1 MIINFPKV
9 GDVSFPDDLSPA
21 QFNSLVYRLAE
32 KYDFPAPKPEASLG
46 TIFKRG
52 AMRGLGELGI
62 AAGDTLPAMIGTA
75 VGANEYAER
84 QLAEAQTSREQ
95 LEEKYPTRFRSYKE
109 VKGPG
114 DALEFVAETGGEL
127 VPTAATAIIPGV
139 GLGAVGSRVV
149 GGAAL
154 RAATAGVAGR
164 EALAAPIV
172 KAAAAQ
178 GAKRGMQAGV
188 FLGSYAQTA
197 PEIFENI
204 YRETGQLEPSISAL
218 YGGLSAVLDSVLPA
232 QTLSTL
238 GGYGKAKIIA
248 EMAKN
253 SGAKP
258 SVWKNL
264 LKEVPKAAAV
274 EGLTEG
280 TQEVIGAYAEQVAGS
295 AKELLSPENVQRYK
309 EAFVKGAVGGGMF
322 GVPTGISNYRTAYTD
337 YSNTKEAEVALQAQY
352 DQERAA
358 GSLTPEKAAEY
369 EDQLAASRAKRQADL
384 EAAFKYMP
392 DELAILQARMDA
404 ARPGSKAYAELDAE
418 IAKLKEQQLKLDA
431 EKSALSG
438 FTTAT
443 PNEEGLFLPGAQPPA
458 PPVVSNV
465 AEQLGIVK
473 RSKVGQFL
481 NNIDISTP
489 EGQRQLIQT
498 VENPSFKGR
507 INETAYNDLISTF
520 DPQQVEAIRAELKG
534 VPNVAGVDTTASGAG
549 VGVATQP
556 VTGAPTEG
564 LEPPQ
569 RDGVVPIG
577 QDVAQPAVGEE
588 PSAPP
593 VTGAPI
599 EDTSTIA
606 DVASVPPTVLSKGR
620 KAATG
625 KTTAAP
631 TTKKVE
637 EPTLGASL
645 EDIEKAKFTP
655 DEAAV
660 NTKLGKRKRGEM
672 SSQEKDATA
681 YFGRIPVRDALKWI
695 ADDLVRQPTAYRNS
709 KMKAFEGD
717 YKAPEGFPTGP
728 EPFFAWEGEASMF
741 QGQGGKHA
749 KNAAEWAR
757 ANLSPESVAFLDKN
771 IAQYEKEELRA
782 RVSKERQNRQTKVKK
797 ATKVQIKEEGIKAE
811 ASEKAALKDM
821 AEDVKEFGIKPNKNR
836 KKAREYARAALEQYE
851 GADADMDYIAD
862 NDLNTLLASPEVAQ
876 LYTTAHP
883 AVIGMLERGNFV
895 GAMRA
900 FGGTASSE
908 RVAQIADV
916 LSRLL
921 GDVKLVYGAPES
933 MYDPKTNTI
942 YLRKDATDYEF
953 LHEAA
958 HAGLS
963 HVIAN
968 PSHPVT
974 KQLEQIFKQLQA
986 DVDGAY
992 GAKSLQEFV
1001 AEVWSNDAFR
1011 TQLKEKYADV
1021 PNTSLWDKIV
1031 QAVRRMFG
1039 FPPKQGNALDMV
1051 DTLLNEIVSV
1061 PPGQRD
1067 GDTLYAQSIKHPNLT
1082 QRVFNATDNIIHKQK
1097 LVTPE
1102 TAAQVLG
1109 AIEKS
1114 GLSLRTFAQ
1123 RFLNLSALG
1132 QIGAKIVGQDSIKF
1146 ADTVNEMAAYYGNL
1160 SKKLQPLKE
1169 RLQEFSRSDRYGNWA
1184 DLVNDSTLADVNPSL
1199 EPGEASKKYAG
1210 SAENLKAYKDL
1221 RARYAKL
1228 TPTEQQLYKDHFAS
1242 FKVLFTEIKES
1253 IRKNLDETFVDE
1265 NGNKDKEKALSAYN
1279 KIIDQ
1284 ITKMGID
1291 HYSPLYREGEYWLQY
1306 TDKNT
1311 KQTVQRL
1318 FNTQAERRLAQTQVV
1333 ADGHTG
1339 IEEYSRTENMT
1350 SKTVPR
1356 GTVAA
1361 QIVKIMRDGGADDA
1375 AVDKFLQL
1383 IVSALPETSL
1393 LKSFQTRKGTPGY
1406 EQDVSKAFSR
1416 VTDRTARQLSR
1427 MRYSEELQ
1435 QLLDS
1440 MRKQA
1445 NLKRGDESVRAKE
1458 LVQEMEARFKFAI
1471 NPQFSDIARYAST
1484 GSFYFNLAGNV
1495 SSAVVN
1501 TLQTPMVVLPQL
1513 GGEYGFI
1520 DSGRALLKAANI
1532 FKSSGF
1538 TRKIVDINGVEITQT
1553 GPVRVGLSVENL
1565 IGQGQHKQYKGL
1577 FTRLDELGLLV
1588 ESMAH
1593 EALNPESLQG
1603 IAQKTARV
1611 STAMFHQAERF
1622 NREVTAIAAYDLEMA
1637 RLAKKGIKGEEAQ
1650 TKAIEKAVRLVEFAH
1665 GAGHTESGPSIG
1677 QSDLGKI
1684 LTVFKRF
1691 AFTMYYMLFDTMRR
1705 SKLLGLPPN
1714 ADADQI
1720 AEAKV
1725 ARRQLAGVYGM
1736 SALFAGAKGL
1746 PLYWVAEMAYNA
1758 LNDDDEDDFDTVMR
1772 KYLGELAF
1780 KGPLNY
1786 FTNLGVADR
1795 VGWTDLIYRENKG
1808 DKADASALSQILE
1821 NLLGAPW
1828 AVVNSVYRGKELIA
1842 DGQFER
1848 GVEAMLP
1855 IALRNVLKGG
1865 RYMLEDART
1874 LRGDEVGQVNGYNAA
1889 MQVLG
1894 FAPADLLAQY
1904 EINAYAK
1911 KMGDVITKQE
1921 KSLLKK
1927 YYIAQREGD
1936 YERADELRD
1945 KLFDLGDKYPELK
1958 ISEKTITKSVK
1969 ARDRISNDMYHG
1981 VQVNKKLRPLIERSI
1996 EELED

>member
-21 QFNSLVYRLAE
+21 QFNSLVSRLAE
-32 KYDFPAPKPEASLG
+32 KYDFPAPKPEASMG

-52 AMRGLGELGI
+52 TMRGLGELGI
-62 AAGDTLPAMIGTA
+62 AATDTIPAMLGT
-75 VGANEYAER
+75 VFGADKEYAER
-84 QLAEAQTSREQ
+84 QMGEAQASREQ

-109 VKGPG
+109 IKSPM
-114 DALEFVAETGGEL
+114 DFLEYAAETGGEL
-127 VPTAATAIIPGV
+127 VPTAATAIVPGV
-139 GLGAVGSRVV
+139 GLGAAGSRIAA
-149 GGAAL
+149 GAAL
-154 RAATAGVAGR
+154 RGATAGVAGR

-172 KAAAAQ
+172 KAAAEQ

-204 YRETGQLEPSISAL
+204 YRETGQFEPGISAL

-258 SVWKNL
+258 NVWKNL
-264 LKEVPKAAAV
+264 LKEVPKAAAT

-280 TQEVIGAYAEQVAGS
+280 AQEAIGAYAEQVAGS

-309 EAFVKGAVGGGMF
+309 EAFVKGAVGGGAF
-322 GVPTGISNYRTAYTD
+322 GVPTAISNRLREGQQPPVVPPTAETPP
-337 YSNTKEAEVALQAQY
+337 EAVA
-352 DQERAA
+352 
-358 GSLTPEKAAEY
+358 PE
-369 EDQLAASRAKRQADL
+369 QLALPAP
-384 EAAFKYMP
+384 E
-392 DELAILQARMDA
+392 
-404 ARPGSKAYAELDAE
+404 
-418 IAKLKEQQLKLDA
+418 EQMRL
-431 EKSALSG
+431 G
-438 FTTAT
+438 YT
-443 PNEEGLFLPGAQPPA
+443 PPA
-458 PPVVSNV
+458 PEAAAPVPLLAAPEAAAVPPTTEVPATPVVPNIV
-465 AEQLGIVK
+465 EQLGMSK
-473 RSKVGQFL
+473 RSKAAQALEG
-481 NNIDISTP
+481 IDISTP

-498 VENPSFKGR
+498 VENPSFKGK
-507 INETAYNDLISTF
+507 INETAYNDLVSTF
-520 DPQQVEAIRAELKG
+520 DPQQVEATRAELKG
-534 VPNVAGVDTTASGAG
+534 VPNVAGVDTTAGGAG

-569 RDGVVPIG
+569 RDGVVPTG
-577 QDVAQPAVGEE
+577 QDVAQPTVGEE
-588 PSAPP
+588 PSTPS
-593 VTGAPI
+593 VTEAPI
-599 EDTSTIA
+599 EATPTVA
-606 DVASVPPTVLSKGR
+606 DVAAVPPAAPATGR
-620 KAATG
+620 KVRAG

-631 TTKKVE
+631 TAKEVE

-660 NTKLGKRKRGEM
+660 DTKLGKRKRGEM
-672 SSQEKDATA
+672 SPQEKDATA

-695 ADDLVRQPTAYRNS
+695 ANDLVHQPTAYRNS

-717 YKAPEGFPTGP
+717 YKAPEGLPTGP
-728 EPFFAWEGEASMF
+728 EPFFAWEGEADLF
-741 QGQGGKHA
+741 KGQGGKHA
-749 KNAAEWAR
+749 QNAAEWAR
-757 ANLSPESVAFLDKN
+757 ANLSPESVQYLDEWTAKYDKEN
-771 IAQYEKEELRA
+771 IKATALA
-782 RVSKERQNRQTKVKK
+782 ERQERQRKVKK
-797 ATKVQIKEEGIKAE
+797 ATKIQVKEEGIKAE

-883 AVIGMLERGNFV
+883 AVIGMLERGSFI

-900 FGGTASSE
+900 FGNTASSE

-1031 QAVRRMFG
+1031 QVVRRMFG

-1082 QRVFNATDNIIHKQK
+1082 QRIFSATDNIIHKQK

-1114 GLSLRTFAQ
+1114 GLSLREFSQ
-1123 RFLNLSALG
+1123 KFLNLSALG

-1169 RLQEFSRSDRYGNWA
+1169 RLQEFSRSDRYANWA

-1242 FKVLFTEIKES
+1242 FKVLFTEIKDS

-1311 KQTVQRL
+1311 KQLVQRL

-1406 EQDVSKAFSR
+1406 EQDVAKAFSR

-1458 LVQEMEARFKFAI
+1458 LVQEMEARFRFAI

-1513 GGEYGFI
+1513 GGEYGFV
-1520 DSGRALLKAANI
+1520 DSGRALLKAVNI

-1593 EALNPESLQG
+1593 EALDPESLQG

-1622 NREVTAIAAYDLEMA
+1622 NREVTAMAAYDLEMA

-1736 SALFAGAKGL
+1736 SALFAGVKGL

-1780 KGPLNY
+1780 KGPINY

-1927 YYIAQREGD
+1927 YYVAQREGD

-1945 KLFDLGDKYPELK
+1945 KLFELGDKYPELK
-1958 ISEKTITKSVK
+1958 ISESTITKSVK
-1969 ARDRISNDMYHG
+1969 ARDRISNEMYHG